1 MTQERNTMHAE
12 PQKEH
17 QWLKWLVG
25 EWTYEHE
32 CAPGPDLTPVKLT
45 GTDTVRSLG
54 GLWVLCEGKGEMP
67 GGGVAQTLMTIGYD
81 PAKKHYVGSFVASMM
96 TFLWIYEGGF
106 LEGDVLTLN
115 AEGPSFTTEGKMVK
129 YQDIIEIKS
138 HDHRTL
144 SSQYLGEDGKWV
156 KFMTANYRR
165 KK

>member
-17 QWLKWLVG
+17 QWLKQLVG

-67 GGGVAQTLMTIGYD
+67 GGGIAQTLMTIGYD

-96 TFLWIYEGGF
+96 TFLWIYEGAF
-106 LEGDVLTLN
+106 SKAMPSPSTRKDRASRPRARWRSIRTSSRSRALTIVRLARN
-115 AEGPSFTTEGKMVK
+115 TSA
-129 YQDIIEIKS
+129 
-138 HDHRTL
+138 R
-144 SSQYLGEDGKWV
+144 
-156 KFMTANYRR
+156 TANGSSS
-165 KK
+165 